1 MSDDHYANLTPRW
14 IAMDLGP
21 DRHPQKNQNT
31 TKPGVKRRAN
41 SFVKAFSC
49 LFFIFTNRATKKTF
63 LCSTGGSDEAICY
76 AETATEG
83 GRKFTVHLI
92 NINGEEVL
100 NKRKV
105 YERSRG
111 KAWNSEQSL
120 LRLAAAVLKANRELK
135 ARFQTDSAIEVTI
148 SLFY

>member
-1 MSDDHYANLTPRW
+1 M
-14 IAMDLGP
+14 
-21 DRHPQKNQNT
+21 
-31 TKPGVKRRAN
+31 
-41 SFVKAFSC
+41 
-49 LFFIFTNRATKKTF
+49 
-63 LCSTGGSDEAICY
+63 
-76 AETATEG
+76 
-83 GRKFTVHLI
+83 
-92 NINGEEVL
+92 L

-148 SLFY
+148 LLFY